1 MLWYKKAEQ
10 DREVKKNALL
20 YLKKGLKKSKNI
32 AMQKKVELI
41 KNVNGVI
48 SLF

>member
-1 MLWYKKAEQ
+1 MLWYKKEET
-10 DREVKKNALL
+10 DREVKKNALI

-41 KNVNGVI
+41 KNVSV
-48 SLF
+48 